1 VVLLRYFNPIGAH
14 KSGLIGEDP
23 NGMPNNIMPI
33 ISKTAIG
40 EFEQMYVFGND
51 YDTPDGSCI
60 RDFIHISDLA
70 DGHLKALNYIDDNS
84 NGILTVNL
92 GTGNGYSVLDLVHNF
107 EKATGVSVPYVITER
122 RAGDIAFS
130 YADATKA
137 KKELLWE
144 AKYGIEEMCKSS
156 WNFIVKNKK

>member
-1 VVLLRYFNPIGAH
+1 MRDYIHVVDL
-14 KSGLIGEDP
+14 
-23 NGMPNNIMPI
+23 
-33 ISKTAIG
+33 AIG
-40 EFEQMYVFGND
+40 
-51 YDTPDGSCI
+51 
-60 RDFIHISDLA
+60 HI
-70 DGHLKALNYIDDNS
+70 KALDKLCGVNIY
-84 NGILTVNL
+84 NL

-144 AKYGIEEMCKSS
+144 TKYGIEEMCKSS